1 MKKILEYKKFTILA
15 GLAII
20 LLYFFLRVYN
30 LTILPI
36 FADEA
41 IYIRWAQ
48 VMKAESTLR
57 FLPLS
62 DGKQPLFMWTVIPF
76 LKIFPDPLFAGRM
89 VSVVTGFGTLIGVG
103 LLAWYLFRS
112 VRVGLVGSLLYALS
126 PLSVFF
132 DRMALVDS
140 MLSMFGVWALFLG
153 VVTARQLRLDF
164 AMLTGFSLGGAL
176 LTKSPALFYSLLLP
190 LTAIFAP
197 LLKKKDKGWSIRYL
211 NILKFIGLLLI
222 VYAIGY
228 AMYNI
233 LRLGPNFHLIGERNQ
248 DYIFPL
254 SHLWINPKDPFIFY
268 IDRMKEWLWMLGPAG
283 LVVLT
288 ISGIVFGLR
297 RFPREIIILMS
308 WALVPILVQA
318 EFAKVIT
325 ARYIL
330 FSLPPFIVLA
340 SLPFLFKNRFLNP
353 LTQGALILLFVVHA
367 LIIDYS
373 LITNPEKAPLPQ
385 SERSGYLEEWTAGTG
400 IREVAEFVK
409 DEYQKEPNV
418 KIVVGTEGFFGA
430 LPDGLQMYLSDYP
443 QITIIGTG
451 LSFKEVPAS
460 LIESKVFGNKT
471 YLVVNSS
478 RMLDKFERD
487 ATKAGEIGANLGLKV
502 IASYPKALRA
512 RTDTHEYIWYGER
525 DYLYL
530 FEVTESALT
539 IQEKKDK

>member
-1 MKKILEYKKFTILA
+1 MKRILQYKFAIIA

-36 FADEA
+36 FVDEA

-48 VMKAESTLR
+48 VMQAESTLR

-89 VSVVTGFGTLIGVG
+89 VSVVTGFGTLVG
-103 LLAWYLFRS
+103 IFLLTLYLFKKPWIA
-112 VRVGLVGSLLYALS
+112 LIAALIYAVS
-126 PLSVFF
+126 PFAVFF

-140 MLSMFGVWALFLG
+140 MLSMFGVWILLLG
-153 VVTARQLRLDF
+153 VVTARKLRLDA
-164 AMLTGFSLGGAL
+164 AMLTGFALGGGL

-190 LTAIFAP
+190 LTVIFAP
-197 LLKKKDKGWSIRYL
+197 VVKRVKVWSINYK
-211 NILKFIGLLLI
+211 NIAKFIGLLSI

-248 DYIFPL
+248 DYVFPL
-254 SHLWINPKDPFIFY
+254 SHILTNPKDPFIFY
-268 IDRMKEWLWMLGPAG
+268 IDRIKEWLWMLGPNG
-283 LVVLT
+283 LLILFVIGGSLAL
-288 ISGIVFGLR
+288 I
-297 RFPREIIILMS
+297 RFPRESSILLA
-308 WALVPILVQA
+308 WAVVPILVLA

-330 FSLPPFIVLA
+330 FSLPPLIVLA

-353 LTQGALILLFVVHA
+353 ITKVALLLLFVVHA
-367 LIIDYS
+367 LVIDYR
-373 LITNPEKAPLPQ
+373 LITDPEKAPLPQ

-400 IREVAEFVK
+400 IREVAEFIRS
-409 DEYQKEPNV
+409 EYQKEPNV
-418 KIVVGTEGFFGA
+418 KIVIGTEGFFGA
-430 LPDGLQMYLSDYP
+430 LPDGLQMYLSNYP
-443 QITIIGTG
+443 EITIIGTG
-451 LSFKEVPAS
+451 LSFKEVPTS
-460 LIESKVFGNKT
+460 LVESKVFGNKT

-478 RMLDKFERD
+478 RFNEKFKVNDPNE
-487 ATKAGEIGANLGLKV
+487 LGLAL
-502 IASYPKALRA
+502 IASYPKAKRA

-530 FEVTESALT
+530 FEVTEDAIFPKSRT
-539 IQEKKDK
+539 